1 MYTIVLKWRIVLHV
15 LKTTFTTIRCV
26 TLIWNT
32 NFFVL
37 NILFNCF
44 QTTFETATSCNSF
57 GGSMC
62 NTEVATARRISS
74 FEWLRF
80 SRKEATIHLFSWVK
94 VLESLAINKY
104 VANQINSL
112 LNIMKHMAEKINWWW
127 YPICTTYVLPQK
139 YVSCFFVTNCCSVYF
154 DKYNENVFWS
164 NES

>member
-57 GGSMC
+57 SGSMC

-94 VLESLAINKY
+94 VLESLEINKY

-154 DKYNENVFWS
+154 DK
-164 NES
+164 